1 VRGSTLL
8 ILHMTQRGKASLINL
23 GIMLQVSCGVAPT
36 HDEACMHGALF
47 LHERVEQR
55 ELWGLG
61 PGAMGHGG
69 ILAMDTRH
77 TA

>member
-1 VRGSTLL
+1 
-8 ILHMTQRGKASLINL
+8 
-23 GIMLQVSCGVAPT
+23 MLQVSCGVAPT

>member
-1 VRGSTLL
+1 
-8 ILHMTQRGKASLINL
+8 
-23 GIMLQVSCGVAPT
+23 MLQVSCGVAPT

-61 PGAMGHGG
+61 ARANGAWWHTGHG
-69 ILAMDTRH
+69 H
-77 TA
+77 